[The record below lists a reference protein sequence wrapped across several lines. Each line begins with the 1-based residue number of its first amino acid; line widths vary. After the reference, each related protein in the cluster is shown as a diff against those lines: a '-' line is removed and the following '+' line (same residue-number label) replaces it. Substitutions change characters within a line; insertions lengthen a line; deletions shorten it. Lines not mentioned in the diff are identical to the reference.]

1 MCPCYNMIQFACK
14 TIQVK
19 DVIKCSLGLTKA
31 EVLLFEHFIKS
42 DCFCTTQKLSEE
54 LQLDLSTVQRGVKK
68 LYDQDVLERKQT
80 NVSGGGYY
88 FSYAAKSKSEIKK
101 TLLTIINSWMGKVE
115 DSLDSWM
122 K

>member
-1 MCPCYNMIQFACK
+1 MIQFACK

-31 EVLLFEHFIKS
+31 EVILFEHFIKS
-42 DCFCTTQKLSEE
+42 DCFCTTGDLSKQ
-54 LQLDLSTVQRGVKK
+54 LDLDLSTIQRGVKK
-68 LYDQDVLERKQT
+68 LYDQNVLQRKQT

-101 TLLTIINSWMGKVE
+101 ILLEIINTWMGKVD
-115 DSLDSWM
+115 DSLDAWM